1 MHWPVTLLRCRFGPQ
16 PPSAD
21 AGATADH
28 KVAEIMTAPS
38 RTDPI
43 DFMEAPSVRRGAAS
57 RRAYISR
64 ELSGKARR
72 RHAAARQRPLSA
84 DIVNN
89 PGIGGD
95 DLNGV
100 ACL

>member
-1 MHWPVTLLRCRFGPQ
+1 
-16 PPSAD
+16 
-21 AGATADH
+21 
-28 KVAEIMTAPS
+28 MTAPS

-84 DIVNN
+84 VIVNN

-95 DLNGV
+95 DLNVRRNVGWAERSEAHAELAV
-100 ACL
+100 SQNAWARRFAA